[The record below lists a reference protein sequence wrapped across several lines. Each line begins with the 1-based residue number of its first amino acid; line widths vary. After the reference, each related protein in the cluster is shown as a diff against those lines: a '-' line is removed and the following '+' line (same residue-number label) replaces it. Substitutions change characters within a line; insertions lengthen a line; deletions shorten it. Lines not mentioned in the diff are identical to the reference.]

1 MSEIKPYYGEENQHG
16 QWWDGKSFRKLPND
30 NDQKGFVQMA
40 FRRIDYLSSLYEKG
54 CHADGCFTCPR
65 CRMTHFLPT
74 NYDLLCDGC
83 VRAEL
88 ANNSNVEK
96 EILEWKQKTKLH
108 YSGSPQ
114 PEIIEREIF
123 REHSQNK

>member
-1 MSEIKPYYGEENQHG
+1 MSEMKPYYGQENQHG
-16 QWWDGKSFRKLPND
+16 QWWDGKDFRKLPNND
-30 NDQKGFVQMA
+30 DQKGFEQMA
-40 FRRIDYLSSLYEKG
+40 IRRIDYLLTSEEKG

-65 CRMTHFLPT
+65 CRMKHYLTC

-96 EILEWKQKTKLH
+96 EILEWKQKSKLH
-108 YSGSPQ
+108 YSGTPQ
-114 PEIIEREIF
+114 PEITERETF
-123 REHSQNK
+123 REHSQNQ